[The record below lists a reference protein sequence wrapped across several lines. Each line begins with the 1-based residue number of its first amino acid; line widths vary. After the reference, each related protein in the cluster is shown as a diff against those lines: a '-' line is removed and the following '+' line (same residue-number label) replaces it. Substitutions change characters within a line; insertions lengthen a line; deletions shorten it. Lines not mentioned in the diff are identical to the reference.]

1 VNNRKYYQVNHYI
14 KVPEL
19 RVIGLDGSQLGVMK
33 TSEAL
38 ARAQEDGVDLVVV
51 TEKAVPPVAK
61 IIDFQKFKY
70 QQNKKEKA
78 GAVKQKASDTK
89 EVRFTPFI
97 AQNDFD
103 IRIEKSK
110 EFLAGGYRVK
120 VVVKFTGRQMARREF
135 GVQLVN
141 RAVTALSEVAKIDQE
156 PKWQGKMY
164 FVQLKPVIAKK

>member
-1 VNNRKYYQVNHYI
+1 
-14 KVPEL
+14 
-19 RVIGLDGSQLGVMK
+19 MK